1 MNGVVRHQ
9 GVLAPLREDNINTD
23 AIIPSREMRQ
33 VSKTGL
39 AEGLFAG
46 RRYVADRMPNP
57 DFVLNAPDFAGASLL
72 LSGKNFGCGSSREHA
87 VWALREFGIR
97 AVLAE
102 SFGQIFFDNCVANG
116 IVPVRLAVSDMDRI
130 AAWSFEAPQ
139 LRQVT
144 VDLEAM
150 TVTAGPVKASFT
162 LATEQRRMLMNGESP
177 IDVTLRDGDAVDT
190 FEMRDRA
197 ARPWLYSAS

>member
-1 MNGVVRHQ
+1 
-9 GVLAPLREDNINTD
+9 
-23 AIIPSREMRQ
+23 
-33 VSKTGL
+33 
-39 AEGLFAG
+39 
-46 RRYVADRMPNP
+46 MPNP
-57 DFVLNAPDFAGASLL
+57 DFVLNIPDFAGASLL

-144 VDLEAM
+144 VDLEVM
-150 TVTAGPVKASFT
+150 TVTAGPVEASFT
-162 LATEQRRMLMNGESP
+162 LTTEQRRMLMNGESP
-177 IDVTLRDGDAVDT
+177 IEVTLRDGDALDA

-197 ARPWLYSAS
+197 ARPWLYTAS

>member
-1 MNGVVRHQ
+1 MKGVVRHQ

-57 DFVLNAPDFAGASLL
+57 GFVLNTPDFASASLL

-102 SFGQIFFDNCVANG
+102 SFGQIFFDNGVANG
-116 IVPVRLAVSDMDRI
+116 IVPVRLRLSDMDRI

-150 TVTAGPVKASFT
+150 TVTAGPVEASFT

-177 IDVTLRDGDAVDT
+177 IDVTLRNGDALDA

-197 ARPWLYSAS
+197 ARPWLYTAS